1 VTRKRRSVIV
11 ALGSSLAFVLIVPL
25 LGGSASADTAAYEL
39 YCPGSPIGNLV
50 INNVITTGTMS
61 PSAPARGHA
70 FSITGYQTVFSIP
83 AEIAEAAQALG
94 NTVMAGTYSSYVHV
108 TGAKPAT
115 IQSAV
120 SSFSVPIPNTVPNSG
135 LQIAV
140 PVSAASVGRFTAR
153 GHTITAFVK
162 SPTRLTLSISGS
174 TLRLRC
180 RSYRNNALQSGISRR
195 APNSYRTTPVIA
207 RNT

>member
-1 VTRKRRSVIV
+1 MIRSRRGVIV

-25 LGGSASADTAAYEL
+25 SGGNASADTPAYEL
-39 YCPGSPIGNLV
+39 YCPGTPVGNLA
-50 INNVITTGTMS
+50 INNVVTTGTMS
-61 PSAPARGHA
+61 PSAPARGHT

-94 NTVMAGTYSSYVHV
+94 NTVMSGTYSSYVHV

-115 IQSAV
+115 IQSAM
-120 SSFSVPIPNTVPNSG
+120 SAFSVPIPKTVPDSG
-135 LQIAV
+135 LAITV

-174 TLRLRC
+174 TLRLKC
-180 RSYRNNALQSGISRR
+180 RSYQNNALQTGITRR